1 MKKAIQ
7 QERTLTANKKGS
19 YGKMLLRDFRNY
31 KVIYALLLPG
41 LLYFIIFCY
50 IPMYGVVISF
60 KDFSPAL
67 GIFGSPWVGL
77 EHFKEFFGSYY
88 FWRLL
93 RNTLLLSVYC
103 ILWGFPLPIIFALF
117 LNEIGS
123 SKFKKV
129 VQTAT
134 YLPHFISAVV
144 VVGLLVN
151 FVSLQGLVNDIIAMF
166 GGERRNMLMDPG
178 MFRGLYVFLDVW
190 QGFGWSSIIYLAAIT
205 SIDSELYDAAT
216 VDGAGRFRKMI
227 SVTLPGILPT
237 IIVLLILR
245 MGSLL
250 SVGHE
255 KVLLMYNASTYE
267 TADIISTFV
276 YRTGLV
282 QGEYSYSTAV
292 GLFQSIVNFILIVA
306 VNKISAKVDQGS
318 LW

>member
-151 FVSLQGLVNDIIAMF
+151 FVSLQGLVNDIIALF

-292 GLFQSIVNFILIVA
+292 GLFQSIRRT
-306 VNKISAKVDQGS
+306 KHEK
-318 LW
+318 